1 MTHINPVT
9 RRFFS
14 WVIMLGVSLWTPS
27 PATAQS
33 DTERAMLAA
42 FIDSVD
48 AVRTIT
54 AVDSFATKWDGKQPS
69 GMNEMRRGVLDWHRG
84 RLADDPAYYADA
96 VEEFDRA
103 TQRASD
109 WPYPWYLLAVMR
121 LEMLAEAYRVPGVT
135 IQKGAAY
142 RRYYEEG
149 LQALDRSLEVDASFP
164 PSTGYLSANQ
174 EWLEWLRTED
184 VDEAL
189 KVAWEEDVQFLL
201 AEGPPAPKWVPP
213 AAGAS
218 FGSAQRSSSPGSSVS
233 SVESLTRWSNFYP
246 I

>member
-1 MTHINPVT
+1 
-9 RRFFS
+9 
-14 WVIMLGVSLWTPS
+14 
-27 PATAQS
+27 
-33 DTERAMLAA
+33 MLAA

-48 AVRTIT
+48 AARTIT
-54 AVDSFATKWDGKQPS
+54 AVDSFATKWDSKQPS

-84 RLADDPAYYADA
+84 RLADDPAYYTDA
-96 VEEFDRA
+96 VKEFDRA

-135 IQKGAAY
+135 MQKGAAY

-149 LQALDRSLEVDASFP
+149 LAALDRSLEADASFP
-164 PSTGYLSANQ
+164 PSTEYVSANQ

-184 VDEAL
+184 VAEAL
-189 KVAWEEDVQFLL
+189 KVSWEEDVQFVL

-213 AAGAS
+213 AAAAFQPGELSPASLALGA
-218 FGSAQRSSSPGSSVS
+218 FRD
-233 SVESLTRWSNFYP
+233 SLMRLASH
-246 I
+246 